1 MSVCSE
7 SRLPEKAFTRV
18 EPQAVSRRK
27 RGAFTLVELLVVI
40 AIIGILVAL
49 LLPAI
54 QAAREAARRAKCQN
68 NLKNIAI
75 ALQNYHS
82 AKKRFPTGFISTG
95 PGAIESWA
103 WSTFTLP
110 YLEEQ
115 SIYDKMN
122 PSETFVE
129 PVLATRT
136 VKRNLAD
143 MLSAAGGNLNAP
155 EIAILQTPLPIFRC
169 PSDSTPD
176 IHPKYT
182 GLSGPTPP
190 ICNPGIPNDTGG
202 WERTFKS
209 DNAAAP
215 IDFQPSTSNYV
226 GSKGIINADCPGAG
240 TPWVPT
246 QTRCN
251 NNGIFFGNSHI
262 EMKHITDGTSH
273 TFIIGER
280 DKFCRAATWIGVRNP
295 KGPDAWSSNWATAH
309 VGYKLN
315 YGCTGNHNTCMESF
329 SSAHPGG
336 GFFAFCDASVRYIN
350 VDINFDAIGNPIAC
364 NVTPPASS
372 TPCFSESGIGTANYK
387 AIGVYQRLAWRNDGL
402 PVESGDY

>member
-1 MSVCSE
+1 
-7 SRLPEKAFTRV
+7 
-18 EPQAVSRRK
+18 
-27 RGAFTLVELLVVI
+27 
-40 AIIGILVAL
+40 
-49 LLPAI
+49 
-54 QAAREAARRAKCQN
+54 
-68 NLKNIAI
+68 
-75 ALQNYHS
+75 
-82 AKKRFPTGFISTG
+82 
-95 PGAIESWA
+95 
-103 WSTFTLP
+103 
-110 YLEEQ
+110 
-115 SIYDKMN
+115 MN

-136 VKRNLAD
+136 TKRNLAD

-155 EIAILQTPLPIFRC
+155 EIAVLQTPLPIFRC

-190 ICNPGIPNDTGG
+190 LCNPGIPNDTGG

-209 DNAAAP
+209 DNVAAP

-226 GSKGIINADCPGAG
+226 GSKGTINAGCTGPS
-240 TPWVPT
+240 TSPWVPD
-246 QTRCN
+246 QAVCN

-273 TFIIGER
+273 TFIVGER

-295 KGPDAWSSNWATAH
+295 AGPDAWSSNWALAH

-336 GFFAFCDASVRYIN
+336 GFFAFCDASVRFIN
-350 VDINFDAIGNPIAC
+350 DDINFATADNPIAC
-364 NVTPPASS
+364 TAPPPLAKSNCWPVNNSGTPI
-372 TPCFSESGIGTANYK
+372 GI
-387 AIGVYQRLAWRNDGL
+387 YQRLAWRNDDL
-402 PVESGDY
+402 PIGSGDY